1 MKWQTEFSEN
11 NFLLYSI
18 MELTV
23 PLKIEATVEPG
34 TKACKFDEKTSFIDE
49 LTVLETHIVKVP
61 WMDEYRNRNFSSCLD
76 QQSSLKPSYVEL
88 VVCESAE
95 CKEPLYLPLS
105 AVWLTPEEAMED
117 YSEEKLKIF
126 NKK

>member
-1 MKWQTEFSEN
+1 MKWQQKFLEN

-18 MELTV
+18 MESTV
-23 PLKIEATVEPG
+23 SLKIEVTVEPG
-34 TKACKFDEKTSFIDE
+34 TKVYKFDEKMNFIDE

-61 WMDEYRNRNFSSCLD
+61 WMDEYRNRKFSSCLD
-76 QQSSLKPSYVEL
+76 KQSPLKPSYVEL

-95 CKEPLYLPLS
+95 YKEPLRLPLS
-105 AVWLTPEEAMED
+105 AVWLTPEEAMEA
-117 YSEEKLKIF
+117 YSKEKLKIF